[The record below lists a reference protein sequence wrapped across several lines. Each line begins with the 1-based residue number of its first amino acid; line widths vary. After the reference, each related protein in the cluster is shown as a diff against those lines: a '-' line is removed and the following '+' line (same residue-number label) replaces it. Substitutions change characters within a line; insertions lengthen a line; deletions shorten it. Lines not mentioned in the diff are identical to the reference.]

1 MSAYVLKLVLIDRS
15 SQYHPINSSL
25 SHKKKI
31 TDWTY
36 LILVLMTSTSVSL
49 KTTGLTLIWS
59 RSCIQSRKTTHL
71 WLETSLPLLG
81 RFCGPGSSSTGFS
94 NQCSFFRST
103 HPCSGLRKRSQWF
116 AVTTGWPRSSW
127 SLRFST
133 TGRGFNKWVWLNATM
148 MLPLSDPWGI
158 LYYLGQFYSCGK
170 LTLCLFYKT
179 GLVDCK

>member
-1 MSAYVLKLVLIDRS
+1 
-15 SQYHPINSSL
+15 
-25 SHKKKI
+25 
-31 TDWTY
+31 
-36 LILVLMTSTSVSL
+36 MTNTSVSL

-94 NQCSFFRST
+94 NRCSFSRST

-116 AVTTGWPRSSW
+116 AVTTEWPRSSW

-133 TGRGFNKWVWLNATM
+133 TGRGFSKWVWLNALWWCCHCQIHGESCTT
-148 MLPLSDPWGI
+148 LGSFTPVESWLCVYFIRQGWLTASNQSKSIICPWRKI
-158 LYYLGQFYSCGK
+158 IFNFGK
-170 LTLCLFYKT
+170 KIIKPSNRNLFS
-179 GLVDCK
+179 LNL